1 MNTEKNDK
9 GSVQQLNQG
18 DGEERHRGDVAE
30 NRDFI
35 SLSHE
40 MEIPMAEIA
49 RNGQNPGDVDENN
62 HFTFLGNC
70 GRRFLCLGKRD

>member
-1 MNTEKNDK
+1 M
-9 GSVQQLNQG
+9 
-18 DGEERHRGDVAE
+18 RHPGDVAE

-49 RNGQNPGDVDENN
+49 RHVGV
-62 HFTFLGNC
+62 C
-70 GRRFLCLGKRD
+70 GSAVIKAIQKMESADKDS

>member
-1 MNTEKNDK
+1 MPIDRLDFGKN
-9 GSVQQLNQG
+9 
-18 DGEERHRGDVAE
+18 RGDVAE

-49 RNGQNPGDVDENN
+49 GHVGV
-62 HFTFLGNC
+62 C
-70 GRRFLCLGKRD
+70 GSVVKVTQKMESTD